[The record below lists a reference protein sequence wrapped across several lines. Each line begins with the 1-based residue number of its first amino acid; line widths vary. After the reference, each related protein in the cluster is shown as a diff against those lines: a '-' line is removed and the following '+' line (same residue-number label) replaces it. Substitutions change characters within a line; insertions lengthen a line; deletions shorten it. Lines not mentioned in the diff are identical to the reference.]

1 MSIRSLEEF
10 ILRRLDHKDAGAV
23 AAGYRFYGKTLEEN
37 FSLQSSLKEL
47 LLEYQNRETSGKV
60 PERYPQNTVGLHY
73 TKSRKLSIR
82 REERIGMFRK
92 KISFRSGKEMREKTT
107 AEKLKKKVQ

>member
-1 MSIRSLEEF
+1 MA
-10 ILRRLDHKDAGAV
+10 KC
-23 AAGYRFYGKTLEEN
+23 
-37 FSLQSSLKEL
+37 Q
-47 LLEYQNRETSGKV
+47 
-60 PERYPQNTVGLHY
+60 RYPQNQSVYADERKDGQQAEISKRREGNKEGNMRYDVLPGYGENTRVMVKHPDMQLHLNTVGLHY